1 MGFNF
6 LFDKIEPTG
15 FGLNA
20 MALTR
25 TLGTRGY
32 QVKKRRLLMF
42 NQNIKTSGFSL
53 VKGKELTGDDY
64 FDVKTI
70 DNFTIAIVCDG
81 VGSADEGAEAA
92 RRVTNYLMSNFKN
105 RPQSWSIEK
114 SIKTFIK
121 SINAI
126 LYEDSMVNYERPEL
140 VTTLTLVI
148 IEGDRLY
155 GANVGDS
162 RVYLLRDNELSQLSK
177 DHAMEEEGYE
187 GVLTKAMGIDKEV
200 EPYYFEN
207 IINKKDKILLCSDG
221 LYTVLDKD
229 SIKEY
234 MQNGSHY
241 IVKKASKLM
250 QENLPDDTTAV
261 TLDILDID
269 QVEKL
274 KQQDLIIP
282 NSLNKDIVID
292 GYKLEKSLIQ
302 NNRTWLCSK
311 RGQNYVLKF
320 APLEAIDDH
329 TILDLYV
336 KEAWNSNRLKAGFF
350 PKTVIPKNRTYRYYV
365 MKMVE
370 GVDLKEYLKKRRLS
384 VDDTVNL
391 AKMLLKM
398 SQYLLK
404 FDLVHGDIK
413 PENIMVS
420 ERDGKHIF
428 KVIDFG
434 SMTELYST
442 TSNAGTPSYLAPERF
457 IGKSISESTEIFSIG
472 VTLYEALTQKFP
484 YGEIEPFQTPSFKK
498 VTPLSKYNKNIPQ
511 WLSSV
516 IFRAVEKESDLRYK
530 NYSEM
535 MFELSNPQKVKP
547 YFDKKASL
555 IEKQPVLFYRT
566 LFTISLIVN
575 FILIGLLLK

>member
-1 MGFNF
+1 MS
-6 LFDKIEPTG
+6 K
-15 FGLNA
+15 
-20 MALTR
+20 
-25 TLGTRGY
+25 
-32 QVKKRRLLMF
+32 
-42 NQNIKTSGFSL
+42 QNIKTSGFSL

-105 RPQSWSIEK
+105 RPQTWSIEK
-114 SIKTFIK
+114 SINTFIK
-121 SINAI
+121 SINSI
-126 LYEDSMVNYERPEL
+126 LYKESMLNYERPEL
-140 VTTLTLVI
+140 VTTLTLVL

-162 RVYLLRDNELSQLSK
+162 RVYLLRDGKLSQLSK
-177 DHAMEEEGYE
+177 DHAMEEEGYK
-187 GVLTKAMGIDKEV
+187 GVLTKAIGIEEEV

-207 IINKKDKILLCSDG
+207 IVNKKDKILLCSDG
-221 LYTVLDKD
+221 LYTILDEET
-229 SIKEY
+229 IKGC
-234 MQNGSHY
+234 MSHGSHH
-241 IVKKASKLM
+241 IVKKASKLT
-250 QENLPDDTTAV
+250 EDNLPDDTTAV
-261 TLDILDID
+261 MIDILDID

-274 KQQDLIIP
+274 KLQELIIP
-282 NSLNKDIVID
+282 QSLSKGMVID
-292 GYKLEKSLIQ
+292 GYRLEKSLIQ

-320 APLEAIDDH
+320 APVEALDDPA
-329 TILDLYV
+329 ILDLYV

-350 PKTVIPKNRTYRYYV
+350 PKAVIPKNRTHRYYV

-370 GVDLKEYLKKRRLS
+370 GVNLKEYLKKRRLS

-420 ERDGKHIF
+420 ERDGKHVF

-457 IGKSISESTEIFSIG
+457 IGESICESTEIFSIG
-472 VTLYEALTQKFP
+472 VTLYEALTQNFP
-484 YGEIEPFQTPSFKK
+484 YGEIEPFQTPTFKK
-498 VTPLSKYNKNIPQ
+498 ITPLSKYNKNIPQ
-511 WLSSV
+511 WLCSV
-516 IFRAVEKESDLRYK
+516 IFRATEKEANLRYK

-535 MFELSNPQKVKP
+535 MYELSNPQKVKP

-555 IEKQPVLFYRT
+555 IERQPVLFYRT
-566 LFTISLIVN
+566 LFALSFIVN
-575 FILIGLLLK
+575 IILVVMLLR